1 MTKRTQNQVE
11 NVMSSKALVD
21 WFDRD
26 LFAYQMGEN
35 KVVVYMMMLNK
46 CGEAIHGS
54 RDVIGTVIKLSI
66 C

>member
-46 CGEAIHGS
+46 WGKPS